1 MLGDKNA
8 YILNKLCQNFIFFDD
23 VFWEL
28 APRTTGFV
36 VDRTADLTAE
46 EGEPG
51 QSRGALLRTQCGSG
65 LRRWASKEHNQIL
78 QKTGAS
84 LNDPRQVGAAST
96 KSAHCYREEKRPG
109 KERAAVLGNRRGRGM
124 ASRGENQTTN
134 VARRQAGITT
144 PRFCESNQGRRH
156 HSAEGPRKE
165 IKRAAREARSLN
177 SHKWMGIRGEG

>member
-1 MLGDKNA
+1 MTSFGSWPLEELNSSWTEPPISPQRRANPARAEARCYERNA
-8 YILNKLCQNFIFFDD
+8 EAGCGVGRAKSIIKSRRKRARLSMTQGKWAQR
-23 VFWEL
+23 
-28 APRTTGFV
+28 APSPRTVT
-36 VDRTADLTAE
+36 E
-46 EGEPG
+46 
-51 QSRGALLRTQCGSG
+51 
-65 LRRWASKEHNQIL
+65 K
-78 QKTGAS
+78 
-84 LNDPRQVGAAST
+84 
-96 KSAHCYREEKRPG
+96 KSVAG

-144 PRFCESNQGRRH
+144 RRFCESNQGRRH